1 MPHSSEPPFLKLS
14 SRVSNVELVGGVG
27 FSSANL
33 CEQIVE
39 VPVPKAVEEFIVRC
53 AEHLVAVPAPHNLNV
68 IAEEV
73 SVAPHMQKLLWM
85 FEQRVEVVIPQVA
98 KQFVARFVAAPVPL
112 ILEENVE
119 MARLAPHGQISERI
133 CEQIGEGPVPQTL
146 KEIVEVASVVLQKR
160 TNCCCASASEVREI
174 GEAVILMPHAQ
185 FCEMMCEQIVEVLVA
200 RIAEEQLIDVP
211 ELVFA

>member
-39 VPVPKAVEEFIVRC
+39 VPVPKAVEQFIARC

-73 SVAPHMQKLLWM
+73 SVAPHVLKLLWM

-98 KQFVARFVAAPVPL
+98 EHFVARFVAAPVPL
-112 ILEENVE
+112 ILEE
-119 MARLAPHGQISERI
+119 
-133 CEQIGEGPVPQTL
+133 T
-146 KEIVEVASVVLQKR
+146 VEVASLLLHKQRSQIICEHFVEVAFPQGCRAVCR
-160 TNCCCASASEVREI
+160 TFCCCASASDFGRE
-174 GEAVILMPHAQ
+174 
-185 FCEMMCEQIVEVLVA
+185 
-200 RIAEEQLIDVP
+200 R
-211 ELVFA
+211 